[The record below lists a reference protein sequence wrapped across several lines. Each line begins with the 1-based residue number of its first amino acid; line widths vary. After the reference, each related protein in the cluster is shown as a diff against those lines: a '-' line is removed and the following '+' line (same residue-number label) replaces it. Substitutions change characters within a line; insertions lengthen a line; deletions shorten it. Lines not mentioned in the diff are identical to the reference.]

1 MSIIAIV
8 LLTTFFITSANSATY
23 VLAMLTSDGDID
35 PPDRK
40 KVFWA
45 ILMAAIAFALI
56 VSGGVTGIQTI
67 SIVIAFPYLFILLLV
82 CVSLIIVLKKDTAKQ
97 KRKDEQKT

>member
-1 MSIIAIV
+1 
-8 LLTTFFITSANSATY
+8 
-23 VLAMLTSDGDID
+23 
-35 PPDRK
+35 
-40 KVFWA
+40 
-45 ILMAAIAFALI
+45 MAAIAFALI